1 MSLYDERAYSRAID
15 SVGRIR
21 FTLPSS
27 GVDVDMTASELV
39 AYACSVPKLQ
49 AELAVLE
56 DSNMKLL
63 TAFGAAL
70 LVIVAHCA
78 YRFFTAGTLL

>member
-1 MSLYDERAYSRAID
+1 MK
-15 SVGRIR
+15 SVGGLDLGGQQSRYPR
-21 FTLPSS
+21 DWTYEDNKRALR
-27 GVDVDMTASELV
+27 DMRERNAQLEL
-39 AYACSVPKLQ
+39 VPKLQ
-49 AELAVLE
+49 SELANLE

-63 TAFGAAL
+63 TTLGAAL

>member
-1 MSLYDERAYSRAID
+1 MRAWEGWTYEDNKRAVRDTRERNAR
-15 SVGRIR
+15 
-21 FTLPSS
+21 L
-27 GVDVDMTASELV
+27 EL
-39 AYACSVPKLQ
+39 VPKLQ
-49 AELAVLE
+49 SELANLE

-70 LVIVAHCA
+70 LVIIAHCA